1 MFGAFCG
8 GLAVGVVG
16 TGVVLYFFWPK
27 IQKTENI
34 IVAQFAALHA
44 KIDAVA
50 KALNIKL

>member
-27 IQKTENI
+27 IQSLEKT
-34 IVAQFAALHA
+34 VAGQFAALHA
-44 KIDAVA
+44 KIDAISAVVM
-50 KALNIKL
+50 KK